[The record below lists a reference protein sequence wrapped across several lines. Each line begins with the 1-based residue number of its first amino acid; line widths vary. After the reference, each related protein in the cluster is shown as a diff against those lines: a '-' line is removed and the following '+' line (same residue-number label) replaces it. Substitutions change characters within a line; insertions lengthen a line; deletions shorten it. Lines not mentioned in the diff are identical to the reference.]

1 MKFEEYYKQMGF
13 EKYPFR
19 DRTAE
24 KEDTGRLF
32 IKPEQYCTFDIT
44 DMKEKKKIV
53 SEINKET
60 YGK

>member
-32 IKPEQYCTFDIT
+32 IKPEQYYTFDIT
-44 DMKEKKKIV
+44 DMKEKKK
-53 SEINKET
+53 
-60 YGK
+60 

>member
-1 MKFEEYYKQMGF
+1 MKFEEYY
-13 EKYPFR
+13 
-19 DRTAE
+19 
-24 KEDTGRLF
+24 
-32 IKPEQYCTFDIT
+32 TFDIT